1 MKLHKPFTHIQKEIR
16 SQQLFSSVLPY
27 FVLKSYF
34 IWSVTW
40 PYLIVHKQAL
50 VSEIVACILDLVTLF
65 RCLLREELRGKEV
78 NTLKNCL
85 LQRTDQI
92 QKLRLQRS
100 LLVQS
105 IISSLKLIGDSH
117 QNTKTEMK
125 PIYFPIQR
133 LDAKLLRHQNTS
145 PVDPTVTQV
154 LTAQTPILAQ
164 AKSPSHPD

>member
-1 MKLHKPFTHIQKEIR
+1 M
-16 SQQLFSSVLPY
+16 
-27 FVLKSYF
+27 
-34 IWSVTW
+34 
-40 PYLIVHKQAL
+40 
-50 VSEIVACILDLVTLF
+50 
-65 RCLLREELRGKEV
+65 
-78 NTLKNCL
+78 KNCL